1 MADVP
6 GVAAETAEVEISLLG
21 GFAVR
26 VNGRPVVEG
35 WRLRKAKTLV
45 KLLALA
51 EGHRLHRGVLAEW
64 LWPGLDAAAAA
75 NNLHQAL
82 HVARRVLGMSAPGC
96 RLLEL
101 RDDLVVLCPAGHLTV
116 DVEVFEAAAA
126 RAIRSGDVAQ
136 LWAAVQLWSGGL
148 LPEDRYADWVAAV
161 RDRLDEQRARIAV
174 ALSAVCSGEE
184 VLPVIE
190 AIAAER
196 PADELVHRALMTT
209 LAASGQRWDALAV
222 YEKLR
227 DTLDRDLAAEPAAET
242 RRLYWKLL
250 DAGVADSTVA
260 HNLPTAP
267 TSFVGRRRELAE
279 LGPLLDRTRMLT
291 LTGPGG
297 AGKTRLAVELAR
309 RQAGTDR
316 YSEGVWFVGLAGL
329 RDGTLVV
336 SAVAAELGLVLAAGR
351 LAAEALV
358 DQLAGRHVLL
368 LLDNCEHLVS
378 SCAELVAALL
388 AGCPGLVVIATSR
401 EALRIPGEV
410 SWRVSSL
417 ELPPPG
423 PEATIDRSEAVQ
435 LFVERAR
442 DAVPGFAL
450 TATSAAPVARVCRQL
465 DGIPLALE
473 LAAARLAHLSVTE
486 LADRLQDVLGVLG
499 EVGRGRLDRQQTLAA
514 TLDWSHQLLTEQER
528 VLFRRLAVF
537 AGGFG
542 LHAAEQVA
550 SEPETVE
557 VLSRLIDKSLVAA
570 DTAESGARYRLLEIV
585 RQYAAA
591 RLSASGEL
599 TECRRRHR
607 EWYAALTQ
615 EHDPDRSGPVA
626 GEPSGW
632 FDVEYDNLR
641 AALSSALA
649 EDPQQALLLAS
660 SLWRFWMSRGRIAEG
675 ASWLARSLDAC
686 PAPSD
691 LRARALY
698 GQAIMHVRRGEG
710 GPLRGIAAE
719 IEGLLCGEGDLP
731 LARHQQATLVF
742 LAGDWSD
749 AAQFCADTVTA
760 AARQPALRTSVLH
773 LWAMIAMNRGDF
785 DEALVRLDAADASL
799 IEVPAG
805 TMPFFT
811 TIAIAWMVEQREDVP
826 LVVGEETVL
835 LGRRVGGAQAA
846 GYLLAARATHARLSG
861 QPQIAVNLL
870 DRATETFNALGDD
883 YGEAFALAQR
893 GHALRGTGDLG
904 EALNSFEKAET
915 LRRSVRDLRGTAL
928 AVAGQALIYAARG
941 HAERAR
947 SAGRSALSMMER
959 SGDAAGV
966 VLTMADLAVVEVL
979 LGDVKAALPLVE
991 RAARTGLIPGGHRA
1005 AGWHHLMHARLLRG
1019 LGRTGE
1025 AGRAVAQ
1032 ARDIFTGLGELR
1044 GLRACASR

>member
-1 MADVP
+1 MLAWLAVLSPGFLSWRLCLAKVDNAGMADVP

-21 GFAVR
+21 GFAIS

-101 RDDLVVLCPAGHLTV
+101 RDDLVVLCPAGRLTV

-126 RAIRSGDVAQ
+126 RAIRSGDAASCGQ
-136 LWAAVQLWSGGL
+136 LCSCGAAFCRRTVCGLAAAVGIGWTSSAPGL
-148 LPEDRYADWVAAV
+148 R
-161 RDRLDEQRARIAV
+161 RLEC
-174 ALSAVCSGEE
+174 LHGEE

-209 LAASGQRWDALAV
+209 LAASGRRWDALAV

-227 DTLDRDLAAEPAAET
+227 DTLDQDLAAEPAAET

-250 DAGVADSTVA
+250 DAGVAGSTVA
-260 HNLPTAP
+260 HNLPAAP

-417 ELPPPG
+417 ELPQPG
-423 PEATIDRSEAVQ
+423 SEATIDRSEAVQ
-435 LFVERAR
+435 LFAERAR

-450 TATSAAPVARVCRQL
+450 NATSAAPVARVCRQL

-499 EVGRGRLDRQQTLAA
+499 KVGRGRLDRQQTLAA

-550 SEPETVE
+550 GEPETVE

-599 TECRRRHR
+599 TDCRRRHR
-607 EWYAALTQ
+607 EWYAALAE

-675 ASWLARSLDAC
+675 ANWLARALDAC
-686 PAPSD
+686 RAPSD

-760 AARQPALRTSVLH
+760 AARQPALRTSALH

-799 IEVPAG
+799 TEVPAG
-805 TMPFFT
+805 RCRSSP
-811 TIAIAWMVEQREDVP
+811 RS
-826 LVVGEETVL
+826 
-835 LGRRVGGAQAA
+835 
-846 GYLLAARATHARLSG
+846 RL
-861 QPQIAVNLL
+861 
-870 DRATETFNALGDD
+870 
-883 YGEAFALAQR
+883 
-893 GHALRGTGDLG
+893 
-904 EALNSFEKAET
+904 
-915 LRRSVRDLRGTAL
+915 
-928 AVAGQALIYAARG
+928 
-941 HAERAR
+941 
-947 SAGRSALSMMER
+947 
-959 SGDAAGV
+959 
-966 VLTMADLAVVEVL
+966 
-979 LGDVKAALPLVE
+979 
-991 RAARTGLIPGGHRA
+991 PG
-1005 AGWHHLMHARLLRG
+1005 W
-1019 LGRTGE
+1019 
-1025 AGRAVAQ
+1025 
-1032 ARDIFTGLGELR
+1032 
-1044 GLRACASR
+1044 